1 MGGVM
6 RDKPERWTWI
16 SSFGGRRLRPGSQSE
31 SKIAISIETT
41 TLMPPTVTFRQGLD
55 GIIGP

>member
-1 MGGVM
+1 M